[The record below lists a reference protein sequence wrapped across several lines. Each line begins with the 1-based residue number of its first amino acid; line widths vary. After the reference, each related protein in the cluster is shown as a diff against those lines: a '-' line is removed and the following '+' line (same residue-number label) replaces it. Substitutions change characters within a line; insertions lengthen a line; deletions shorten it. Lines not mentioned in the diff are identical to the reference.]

1 VPSFHPDWSL
11 WGASFVLGLSNA
23 GIYSVLA
30 VALVLTFKISRTIG
44 FLHYGIAVIGAY
56 GYYHFYADYRM
67 NGWLALFILTA
78 VGAFV
83 GGGYGLLVMNR
94 RIAFLPRITLSMI
107 SLAVMLLLTAFSTRI
122 FPVRPDVV
130 IPRSPFG
137 EGTLRIMGYNVT
149 VHRFASLFV
158 TVALVLLLAAWLNGT
173 RAGVNVRAISD
184 DVEAARWSGIR
195 MFRIGV
201 GAYAASGAMSGLA
214 GALLAPIAGTD
225 VSDILLVFFRA
236 LTVAVVGGFRSP
248 ALALLGAAVLGV
260 TESFG
265 TTTALGDVG
274 PGTRET
280 MIFTAMVLTA
290 VAVAKL
296 RKQAGHRLEVEV
308 L

>member
-1 VPSFHPDWSL
+1 MAVPSFHPDWSI
-11 WGASFVLGLSNA
+11 WGASFVLGVSNA

-44 FLHYGIAVIGAY
+44 FMHYGIAVIGAY

-67 NGWLALFILTA
+67 NGWLALFILTG
-78 VGAFV
+78 VGAVV
-83 GGGYGLLVMNR
+83 GGLYGLLVMNR
-94 RIAFLPRITLSMI
+94 KIAFLPRITLSMI

-130 IPRSPFG
+130 IPGSPFG
-137 EGTLRIMGYNVT
+137 TGTLRLLGYNVT
-149 VHRFASLFV
+149 VHRMASLLV
-158 TVALVLLLAAWLNGT
+158 TVLLVLLLAAWLNGT

-184 DVEAARWSGIR
+184 DVEAARARS
-195 MFRIGV
+195 
-201 GAYAASGAMSGLA
+201 ALA

-225 VSDILLVFFRA
+225 ISDILLVFFRA

-248 ALALLGAAVLGV
+248 LLALFGAAVLGV

-265 TTTALGDVG
+265 TTTALGNVG
-274 PGTRET
+274 PGTRESL
-280 MIFTAMVLTA
+280 IFVTMVLTA
-290 VAVAKL
+290 VIVAKL
-296 RKQAGHRLEVEV
+296 RKQAGHRLEVEI

>member
-1 VPSFHPDWSL
+1 
-11 WGASFVLGLSNA
+11 
-23 GIYSVLA
+23 
-30 VALVLTFKISRTIG
+30 
-44 FLHYGIAVIGAY
+44 
-56 GYYHFYADYRM
+56 
-67 NGWLALFILTA
+67 
-78 VGAFV
+78 
-83 GGGYGLLVMNR
+83 
-94 RIAFLPRITLSMI
+94 MI
-107 SLAVMLLLTAFSTRI
+107 SLAIMLLLTAGATLI

-137 EGTLRIMGYNVT
+137 TGHIRLFNYNITTHRIV
-149 VHRFASLFV
+149 SLGV

-201 GAYAASGAMSGLA
+201 GAYAAAGAMAGLA
-214 GALLAPIAGTD
+214 GALLAPVSGTD
-225 VSDILLVFFRA
+225 ISDILLVFFRA

-248 ALALLGAAVLGV
+248 ALALLGAAVLGI

-265 TTTALGDVG
+265 TTTAIGDLG

-280 MIFTAMVLTA
+280 SIFLVMVLTA
-290 VAVAKL
+290 VVVAKL

>member
-1 VPSFHPDWSL
+1 MPHFHPDWSI
-11 WGASFVLGLSNA
+11 WGASFVLGIANA

-44 FLHYGIAVIGAY
+44 FMHYGIAVIGAY
-56 GYYHFYADYRM
+56 GYYHFIADYNM
-67 NGWLALFILTA
+67 NGLEALVILTA
-78 VGAFV
+78 VGGVV
-83 GGGYGLLVMNR
+83 GGAYGLLVMNR
-94 RIAFLPRITLSMI
+94 AIAFLPRITLSMI
-107 SLAVMLLLTAFSTRI
+107 SLAVMLLLTSGSTLI

-137 EGTLRIMGYNVT
+137 TGHVRLLGYNVT
-149 VHRFASLFV
+149 THRIVSLAV
-158 TVALVLLLAAWLNGT
+158 TVALVALLAAWLNGT

-184 DVEAARWSGIR
+184 DVEAARWAGIR
-195 MFRIGV
+195 MLRIGV

-214 GALLAPIAGTD
+214 GALLAPVSGTD
-225 VSDILLVFFRA
+225 ISDILLVFFRA

-248 ALALLGAAVLGV
+248 ALALLGATVLGV
-260 TESFG
+260 TESFC
-265 TTTALGDVG
+265 TTTALGDLG

-280 MIFTAMVLTA
+280 SIFLIMVLTA